1 MMAPR
6 GMLALAWAFWLETW
20 RAKAAIFWNLAFP
33 LLFIIGFPILFGGG
47 DAEQIRYIVPGVMSL
62 NLIAAAFFGI
72 TMTMVSLRESGLYR
86 RLRATPLRPIS
97 VVAAHGI
104 TSLVNVLIS
113 LALQLVVARLAFQFE
128 VRGNPLEL
136 LCAFLVCAFALIPL
150 GLIVGSAAR
159 DMKSA
164 PAIGNLLFFPLAFLS
179 GAAMPL
185 FLMPDWLQQVAR
197 LLPTTYVVEI
207 MRGAVAWG
215 EGPWTLPVS
224 LAVLLLTGA
233 IGLAFDAAL
242 FRWES
247 EDAIDRRPLLAVLGG
262 LALVS
267 LAVFVA
273 DVDLRSATQPASGGP
288 RGVPSTAEIL
298 PNPAEADDVEVFV
311 GMTVLDGK
319 GGRLENARMVIR
331 GERIVELVPHDDSPA
346 PDDVV
351 VHDLSGRFLVPGL
364 IDSHVYIGGSA
375 GGSASGG
382 EYMPRRVLRDLQ
394 VYLALGITSVVS
406 MTDDIDDLRR
416 LRAAVD
422 DGTMR
427 APRPYFAGAGITAPG
442 GHPAIYFAIMP
453 GLAER
458 MTRQVTSA
466 DEASSAVRE
475 MADLG
480 VDLVMLYLDEG
491 PSHDPVPRLSEPALR
506 AAIEAAHA
514 LGLPATVHVDTDAH
528 ARLAV
533 DAGADHLAHTP
544 PDLSRDTIRAM
555 LDRGVTLS
563 PTLAA
568 TEGMAAAVRG
578 EVVDDPIARRWVDPL
593 IFDSLLSSRSWIA
606 EIRARPDSAEAFED
620 RYFEVTQ
627 STCRAIAEGVRI
639 VPGSDAGSPAAF
651 HGAGLLRELE
661 LLVDECGMSPA
672 KVFLAATG
680 HAATRLGSREIGH
693 IGTGAFA
700 DFLVLEAD
708 PTETIGALSDPV
720 QIWFRGQPLD
730 RDSLLESPPG
740 RWMPGR

>member
-1 MMAPR
+1 MALR
-6 GMLALAWAFWLETW
+6 GTLALTWAFLLETW

-47 DAEQIRYIVPGVMSL
+47 NAEQIRFIIPGVMAL

-72 TMTMVSLRESGLYR
+72 TLTMVSLRESGLYR
-86 RLRATPLRPIS
+86 RLRATPLRTLS
-97 VVAAHGI
+97 VVAAHGL
-104 TSLVNVLIS
+104 TALANVLIS
-113 LALQLVVARLAFQFE
+113 LALQLVVAKLVFQLE
-128 VRGNPLEL
+128 IRGNPFQILA
-136 LCAFLVCAFALIPL
+136 AFVVCAFALIPL
-150 GLIVGSAAR
+150 GLIVGSVAR

-164 PAIGNLLFFPLAFLS
+164 PAIGNILFFPLAFLS

-197 LLPTTYVVEI
+197 LMPTTYVVEV

-215 EGPWTLPVS
+215 EGPWTMPVP
-224 LAVLLLTGA
+224 LVVLLLTGLV
-233 IGLAFDAAL
+233 GLAFDAAL

-247 EDAIDRRPLLAVLGG
+247 EDALDRRPLLALLGS

-267 LAVFVA
+267 LAVFLA
-273 DVDLRSATQPASGGP
+273 DVDLRSAIRPGLGGP
-288 RGVPSTAEIL
+288 GGGLSTAETL
-298 PNPAEADDVEVFV
+298 PNPVAADDVEVFV

-319 GGRLENARMVIR
+319 GGRLENARLVIR
-331 GERIVELVPHDDSPA
+331 GERVVELVPHDDSPA

-364 IDSHVYIGGSA
+364 IDSHVYVGGSA

-382 EYMPRRVLRDLQ
+382 EYMPQRVLRDLQ

-406 MTDDIDDLRR
+406 MTDDIDDLRS

-427 APRPYFAGAGITAPG
+427 APRPYFAGAGITAPD
-442 GHPAIYFAIMP
+442 GHPAIYFALMP

-458 MTRQVTSA
+458 MTRQVTTA
-466 DEASSAVRE
+466 EEASAAVRE
-475 MADLG
+475 MANLD

-491 PSHDPVPRLSEPALR
+491 PSGEPVPRLSEPALR
-506 AAIEAAHA
+506 AAIEVAH
-514 LGLPATVHVDTDAH
+514 GLNLTATVHVDSDAH

-544 PDLSRDTIRAM
+544 PDLSRETIGLM
-555 LDRGVTLS
+555 LERGVTLS

-568 TEGMAAAVRG
+568 VEGMAAVLRG
-578 EVVDDPIARRWVDPL
+578 EIADDPIAREWVDPS
-593 IFDSLLSSRSWIA
+593 IFESLLSSRSWIA
-606 EIRARPDSAEAFED
+606 DLRALPDSAEAFDD
-620 RYFEVTQ
+620 RYFEITQ
-627 STCRAIAEGVRI
+627 STCRAIAEGVQLL
-639 VPGSDAGSPAAF
+639 PGSDAGSPAAF

-661 LLVDECGMSPA
+661 LLVEECGMSPA

-680 HAATRLGSREIGH
+680 QAAARLGSREIGQ
-693 IGTGAFA
+693 IGAGAFA
-700 DFLVLEAD
+700 DFLILEAD
-708 PTETIGALSDPV
+708 PTEDIRVLAEPA

-730 RDSLLESPPG
+730 RDRLLDTPPG
-740 RWMPGR
+740 PWMPGR